1 MLVLDL
7 CNTYKELTQI
17 NHLIFNS
24 FDPVFLA
31 HLILRKIKSYLVK
44 APEILSPFLSFFSK

>member
-44 APEILSPFLSFFSK
+44 APEILSPFLSF